1 MTPDQVA
8 QQIGF
13 LGVCVQFASAVLLS
27 VLFFLLRRHALR
39 RAYFAM
45 WARAWLALT
54 VAMAAVVLMT
64 SPALADNLPVDSA
77 KRFAFRFAYQY
88 SKLLYCA
95 LLIAGTRVYAYGSQ
109 SRSLYMWGVFGS
121 AAYAAI
127 GLGFLNNIVSGVAI
141 QAPAV
146 VGSFAY
152 CAATLL
158 RLPNSRR
165 SLGSTATG
173 GIFAGVALLW
183 AIYFFAL
190 TDWWVPFFPAL
201 VGPLQAVAEF
211 NPHIDA
217 LLQMLLGSSMIVMLM
232 EDAAR
237 EADAARAELAV
248 AHDKLRRDAL
258 YDSLTGTLNRRAFVE
273 GVGLEMAK
281 ASFGAVVVL
290 DMDNLKTVNDG
301 AGHAAGDELLQH
313 LTTTLR
319 GVIRP
324 TDRLYRWGGDEFLLI
339 FPGARSGDVQG
350 RIEEAIINA
359 EPLFVDPARPPIRLV
374 ASVGSAEYVSGEDMS
389 QAIERA
395 DGVMYRQKKAR
406 RARERGA
413 ALTSGTHER
422 YVGAPTPNAHPRYVP
437 PPTPT
442 GPHAKYAP
450 EAPPVAPPASASI
463 TPPATKTI
471 TTKPGASDDQD

>member
-1 MTPDQVA
+1 MTPEQVA

-27 VLFFLLRRHALR
+27 VLFFLLRRHAVR
-39 RAYFAM
+39 RAYFSM

-64 SPALADNLPVDSA
+64 SPAFADNLPTDGA

-88 SKLLYCA
+88 GKLLYCA

-109 SRSLYMWGVFGS
+109 SRSLYMWGVFGA

-127 GLGFLNNIVSGVAI
+127 GLGFLNNIVPGVAI

-158 RLPNSRR
+158 RLPASRR

-173 GIFAGVALLW
+173 GIFAGVAVLW
-183 AIYFFAL
+183 GLYFFAL
-190 TDWWVPFFPAL
+190 TEWWVPFFSGLA
-201 VGPLQAVAEF
+201 GPLRAIEEF

-374 ASVGSAEYVSGEDMS
+374 ASVGSAEYVSGEDIP

-406 RARERGA
+406 RARERGRDM
-413 ALTSGTHER
+413 TSGTHER
-422 YVGAPTPNAHPRYVP
+422 YIGAPTPNAHPRYVP
-437 PPTPT
+437 APTPI
-442 GPHAKYAP
+442 PAP
-450 EAPPVAPPASASI
+450 REATDPPPVAPPATASI

-471 TTKPGASDDQD
+471 TTKPGGADED

>member
-1 MTPDQVA
+1 MTPEQVA

-64 SPALADNLPVDSA
+64 SPMLADNLPADGA
-77 KRFAFRFAYQY
+77 NRLALRFAYQY

-109 SRSLYMWGVFGS
+109 SRSLYTWGIFGA

-127 GLGFLNNIVSGVAI
+127 GLGFLNNLVSGVAI

-152 CAATLL
+152 CAGTLL
-158 RLPNSRR
+158 RLPQSRR

-183 AIYFFAL
+183 GVYFFAL
-190 TDWWVPFFPAL
+190 TEWWVAFFPAL
-201 VGPLQAVAEF
+201 ATPLQAVADF

-290 DMDNLKTVNDG
+290 DMDNLKHVNDS
-301 AGHAAGDELLQH
+301 AGHASGDELLRH
-313 LTTTLR
+313 LAGTLR
-319 GVIRP
+319 SVVRP
-324 TDRLYRWGGDEFLLI
+324 SDRLYRWGGDEFLLL
-339 FPGARSGDVQG
+339 FPGARGAEVQA
-350 RIEEAIINA
+350 RVEEAIREAAPLVMPGLA
-359 EPLFVDPARPPIRLV
+359 EPVHLV
-374 ASVGSAEYVSGEDMS
+374 ASVGSADYASAEDLS
-389 QAIERA
+389 AAIERA
-395 DGVMYRQKKAR
+395 DGVMYRQKKGR
-406 RARERGA
+406 RTREREVRA
-413 ALTSGTHER
+413 D
-422 YVGAPTPNAHPRYVP
+422 
-437 PPTPT
+437 
-442 GPHAKYAP
+442 
-450 EAPPVAPPASASI
+450 
-463 TPPATKTI
+463 TPPAQRKL
-471 TTKPGASDDQD
+471 A

>member
-1 MTPDQVA
+1 MSPDPVA
-8 QQIGF
+8 QQISF
-13 LGVCVQFASAVLLS
+13 IGVVVQCVSAVLLS
-27 VLFFLLRRHALR
+27 GLFFLLRLHATR

-54 VAMAAVVLMT
+54 VAMAAVVLMNW
-64 SPALADNLPVDSA
+64 SGFLDSLPVDSM
-77 KRFAFRFAYQY
+77 RRLAFRFVYQY
-88 SKLLYCA
+88 GKLLYCA
-95 LLIAGTRVYAYGSQ
+95 LLVLGTRVYAYGTQ
-109 SRSLYMWGVFGS
+109 PRALYMWGIVGS
-121 AAYAAI
+121 AAYAVL
-127 GLGFLNNIVSGVAI
+127 GLGFLNDVVPQVAI
-141 QAPAV
+141 QAPV
-146 VGSFAY
+146 VFGAFAY
-152 CAATLL
+152 CARTLL
-158 RLPNSRR
+158 RLPASRR

-173 GIFAGVALLW
+173 STFAFVAVLWGV
-183 AIYFFAL
+183 YFLAL
-190 TDWWVPFFPAL
+190 TDTWLPVFTSLQPAFE
-201 VGPLQAVAEF
+201 AIARF

-217 LLQMLLGSSMIVMLM
+217 LVQMLLGSSMIVMLM

-324 TDRLYRWGGDEFLLI
+324 TDRIYRWGGDEFLII

-350 RIEEAIINA
+350 RIEEAIIRA

-374 ASVGSAEYVSGEDMS
+374 ASVGSAEYVSGEDIA

-406 RARERGA
+406 RARERGRDT
-413 ALTSGTHER
+413 TSGTHER
-422 YVGAPTPNAHPRYVP
+422 YIGAPTPNAHPRYVP
-437 PPTPT
+437 SPTP
-442 GPHAKYAP
+442 GPHARYVP
-450 EAPPVAPPASASI
+450 EQGPATPPVAPPPGASV
-463 TPPATKTI
+463 TPPATRTI
-471 TTKPGASDDQD
+471 TTKPGGEE

>member
-1 MTPDQVA
+1 MSPEQVA
-8 QQIGF
+8 RQIGF

-27 VLFFLLRRHALR
+27 VLFFLLRRHAIR
-39 RAYFAM
+39 RAYFSM

-64 SPALADNLPVDSA
+64 MPILADEMPVDGA
-77 KRFAFRFAYQY
+77 RRFAFRFAYQY
-88 SKLLYCA
+88 GKLLYCA

-109 SRSLYMWGVFGS
+109 SRSLYLWGVFGA
-121 AAYAAI
+121 AAYSAL
-127 GLGFLNNIVSGVAI
+127 GLGFLNNIVSGVVI

-152 CAATLL
+152 CAYTLL
-158 RLPNSRR
+158 RLPASRR
-165 SLGSTATG
+165 SLGSRATG
-173 GIFAGVALLW
+173 GIFAAVAMLW
-183 AIYFFAL
+183 GAYFFAL
-190 TDWWVPFFPAL
+190 TEWWLPFASGL
-201 VGPLQAVAEF
+201 ATPLRMLEEF

-319 GVIRP
+319 AVIRP

-350 RIEEAIINA
+350 RIEEAIIGA
-359 EPLFVDPARPPIRLV
+359 DPLFVDPARPPIRLV
-374 ASVGSAEYVSGEDMS
+374 ASVGSAEYVSGEDIA

-406 RARERGA
+406 RARERGREA
-413 ALTSGTHER
+413 TTGSHER

-437 PPTPT
+437 APTP
-442 GPHAKYAP
+442 GPHARYVP
-450 EAPPVAPPASASI
+450 EAGPVTPPPSASI

-471 TTKPGASDDQD
+471 TTKPAGSADEQ